1 LLSQIGSH
9 ATTQLGRE
17 RRSPGLRDAAIAKR
31 IWIASWSRIWE
42 LQAIH
47 EPRDPRTL
55 ANGIEYGFAPLSAA
69 RDGIMRG
76 FVEIADAVGATPKKL
91 HKLRLISE
99 FFKSLNTLDATL
111 AARFLSA
118 HPFAR
123 HDERTLGVGGAAL
136 SRVIA
141 GAAGQ
146 SGETLGTAYRKHG
159 DLGTMAEELL
169 QSTNRDADL
178 PLIDVARL
186 FEELAAARAW
196 SQKEELLAKAF
207 SRGSAGDAKYIVKII
222 TGDLRIGSKESLVEE
237 AIAKAFERPL
247 AEVRRANMLTGDIG
261 ETLALAAQNKLARAV
276 VRLFHPLGFMLA
288 APVETAGDLFDA
300 AGHDLEIK
308 SLLVEEKYDGIR
320 AQIHKDQ
327 VGKVRIFSRT
337 LDEVT
342 EFPELLQPIGSLP
355 GELILDGEILA
366 WRDAQVLPFT
376 ELQKRLGRKRID
388 MWLQSDIPV
397 KFVAF
402 DLLYQDGELLL
413 DTELV
418 KRKAR
423 LEKIFAKA
431 PAALRMAG
439 VTTCNTAAAVQ
450 AAFRSSL
457 AAGHEG
463 IVAKTADSPYV
474 PGRRGGFW
482 FKLKEPFATLDVV
495 VTAVEY
501 GHGKRHKV
509 LSDYTF
515 AVRDGE
521 KLLNIGKA
529 YSGLTDAE
537 IRELTDFFMQHTMED
552 HGYRR
557 TVEPKIVL
565 EVAFNNIQKSH
576 RHESGFAL
584 RFPRIVRIR
593 TDKPISEIDTLENVA
608 KLFARQTPKSEEPS
622 IAVNRDGI

>member
-1 LLSQIGSH
+1 
-9 ATTQLGRE
+9 
-17 RRSPGLRDAAIAKR
+17 
-31 IWIASWSRIWE
+31 
-42 LQAIH
+42 
-47 EPRDPRTL
+47 
-55 ANGIEYGFAPLSAA
+55 
-69 RDGIMRG
+69 MRG
-76 FVEIADAVGATPKKL
+76 FKEIADAVGATTKKL
-91 HKLRLISE
+91 EKLRLISE
-99 FFKSLNTLDATL
+99 FFRSLSTADAAL

-118 HPFAR
+118 RAFAG

-141 GAAGQ
+141 EAAG
-146 SGETLGTAYRKHG
+146 SAGDSLGTAYRKHG
-159 DLGTMAEELL
+159 DLGEMAEELL
-169 QSTNRDADL
+169 RNTNRDKDF
-178 PLIDVARL
+178 PLTEVARL
-186 FEELAAARAW
+186 FEELAAARAQ
-196 SQKEELLAKAF
+196 SQKEGLLAKAF
-207 SRGSAGDAKYIVKII
+207 SSASAGDVKYMVKII

-247 AEVRRANMLTGDIG
+247 AAVRRANMMTGDIG
-261 ETLALAAQNKLARAV
+261 ETLTLAAENKLDRAV

-288 APVETAGDLFDA
+288 APIETAGDLFSSDPDGPGMEA
-300 AGHDLEIK
+300 
-308 SLLVEEKYDGIR
+308 LLVEEKYDGIR
-320 AQIHKDQ
+320 AQVHKDKN
-327 VGKVRIFSRT
+327 GKVRIFSRT

-342 EFPELLQPIGSLP
+342 EFPELLQPISGLP

-388 MWLQSDIPV
+388 MWLQHDIPV

-413 DTELV
+413 DEPLV
-418 KRKAR
+418 RRKAR
-423 LEKIFAKA
+423 MNALFAKA
-431 PAALRMAG
+431 PPALRVAG
-439 VTTCNTAAAVQ
+439 VTQCNTATAVQ
-450 AAFRSSL
+450 SAFRSSL

-463 IVAKTADSPYV
+463 IVAKTADSPYT

-537 IRELTDFFMQHTMED
+537 IREYTDFFLQHTIED
-552 HGYRR
+552 QGYRR

-565 EVAFNNIQKSH
+565 EVAFNNIQKSN
-576 RHESGFAL
+576 RHESGYAL

-593 TDKPISEIDTLENVA
+593 TDKSVSEIDTLEAVA
-608 KLFARQTPKSEEPS
+608 KLFARQMAKPENPNVV
-622 IAVNRDGI
+622 VNRDAI